1 MADGSGQSEYWDTN
15 LVAHKW
21 IAAPRGPS
29 SSFILNPSL
38 NIVSVIPL
46 RKVPFVVF
54 LLVFGAIGLG
64 RASAA
69 DPDPKDPNTWRWND
83 PRDLGIPGLRHGT
96 IESASMKRTVGFS
109 IYLPP
114 QYEKEPNR
122 RFPVVYFLHGAT
134 GTESSDTGLA
144 RYVDAAIA
152 SGRIAPVI
160 YVFPNGGAGS
170 YYRDWPENYVR
181 AETMLVR
188 ELLPFVDQHYRTIDR
203 SPSRGICGFSMGGS
217 GAIRLVLKYPGLFCT
232 AAALA
237 GAIDKAPEDFGG
249 DNCYRHA
256 SALTQKQRESLY
268 LLMVIGGDDF
278 LLPRQEPFLRHLKNL
293 GIRYT
298 YIVHSN
304 VGHNLGKYTELSG
317 QAMIEHMSSELSKG
331 ENP

>member
-1 MADGSGQSEYWDTN
+1 MNVIQPGK
-15 LVAHKW
+15 L
-21 IAAPRGPS
+21 P
-29 SSFILNPSL
+29 FLM
-38 NIVSVIPL
+38 IVLGVC
-46 RKVPFVVF
+46 
-54 LLVFGAIGLG
+54 AIGPG
-64 RASAA
+64 PASAA
-69 DPDPKDPNTWRWND
+69 GADNKDPSTWRWND
-83 PRDLGIPGLRHGT
+83 PRDLGIPGLAHGT
-96 IESASMKRTVGFS
+96 IESVSMHRTVGFN

-114 QYEKEPNR
+114 QYGKETSR

-134 GTESSDTGLA
+134 GTESSDAGLA
-144 RYVDAAIA
+144 RFVDAAIA

-181 AETMLVR
+181 AETMLIH
-188 ELLPFVDQHYRTIDR
+188 ELLPFIDQHYRTIDQA
-203 SPSRGICGFSMGGS
+203 SARGICGFSMGGS

-256 SALTQKQRESLY
+256 SALTQKQRDSLY

-278 LLPRQEPFLRHLKNL
+278 LLPRQQPFLDHLKGL

-298 YIVHSN
+298 YVVHSN
-304 VGHNLGKYTELSG
+304 VGHNLGKYEELSG
-317 QAMIEHMSSELSKG
+317 EDMIEHMSRELSKRG
-331 ENP
+331 PG

>member
-1 MADGSGQSEYWDTN
+1 
-15 LVAHKW
+15 
-21 IAAPRGPS
+21 
-29 SSFILNPSL
+29 
-38 NIVSVIPL
+38 
-46 RKVPFVVF
+46 
-54 LLVFGAIGLG
+54 
-64 RASAA
+64 
-69 DPDPKDPNTWRWND
+69 
-83 PRDLGIPGLRHGT
+83 
-96 IESASMKRTVGFS
+96 MKRTVGFS

-278 LLPRQEPFLRHLKNL
+278 LLPRQEPEEPWHQVHLHRAFECRSQSWKVYGIVRAGHDRAYVERVVQGRESLSRCGVCRNHPVTPRAASGAENERYLPFAANLALRAS
-293 GIRYT
+293 RRT
-298 YIVHSN
+298 S
-304 VGHNLGKYTELSG
+304 T
-317 QAMIEHMSSELSKG
+317 SSRMR
-331 ENP
+331 